1 MSQVIIE
8 FGEVAPSSP
17 GQDSPVLHHAVTS
30 EEITSSGTSQATT
43 ASATSDNSIASIV
56 NIGSD
61 VIWVSIGASPTAAVG
76 AKSVIAANER
86 RDFGGLQKGHVVA
99 VINDS

>member
-8 FGEVAPSSP
+8 IGNAVDVGGSSI
-17 GQDSPVLHHAVTS
+17 VHAGAVKV

-43 ASATSDNSIASIV
+43 ITTRGRSVVTIINNGTDA
-56 NIGSD
+56 
-61 VIWVSIGASPTAAVG
+61 IWVNFGATAAV
-76 AKSVIAANER
+76 ASKHFIAPNTQ
-86 RDFGGLQKGHVVA
+86 RDFGGTANGQTVN

>member
-8 FGEVAPSSP
+8 MARGEFNGVGILSLK
-17 GQDSPVLHHAVTS
+17 GGVV

-43 ASATSDNSIASIV
+43 ITAQDGYFVT
-56 NIGSD
+56 
-61 VIWVSIGASPTAAVG
+61 VINNGTDDIWAAIGASPTAAVEAG
-76 AKSVIAANER
+76 RFIPANSR
-86 RDFGGLQKGHVVA
+86 RDFGGLAYGDKIA

>member
-8 FGEVAPSSP
+8 MGRADFGGIGVMAIAGGEV
-17 GQDSPVLHHAVTS
+17 

-43 ASATSDNSIASIV
+43 AVAQAGWFCTVINNGAET
-56 NIGSD
+56 
-61 VIWVSIGASPTAAVG
+61 IWVQSGASPTAAAG
-76 AKSVIAANER
+76 SGRCIPPNSS
-86 RDFGGLQKGHVVA
+86 RDFGGLAAGDKIA